1 MEKKNINPES
11 IEAFGKEKEQQ
22 QEQTVV
28 NKTKKE
34 PTALEKMQTKKETK
48 EQTALAKQKA
58 VTEIKKLNMTL
69 IAMVLYYRQIMTKV

>member
-28 NKTKKE
+28 NKFNEKNYLNVKLD
-34 PTALEKMQTKKETK
+34 TAKGELSKETVSPASLNP
-48 EQTALAKQKA
+48 TTIMRMDFISFPL
-58 VTEIKKLNMTL
+58 EIHLCF
-69 IAMVLYYRQIMTKV
+69 RSG